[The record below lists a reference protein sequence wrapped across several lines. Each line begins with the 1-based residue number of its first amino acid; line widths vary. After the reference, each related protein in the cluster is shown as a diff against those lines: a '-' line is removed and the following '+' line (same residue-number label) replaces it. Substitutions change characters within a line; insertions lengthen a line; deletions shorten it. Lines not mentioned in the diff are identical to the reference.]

1 VNTAE
6 FSDALLHCMIRDRFK
21 LEKRYRNISR
31 NTGENK
37 GQNVKKEAEMKNLSS
52 QIKASRATV
61 EQRKSQV
68 PKVSYPEMLP
78 VSQRVADIKAA
89 IASSQV
95 VIVSGET
102 GSGKTTQIPKICLEL
117 GRGIYG
123 LIGHTQPRRVAAR
136 TVAHRIAEELN
147 VPFGQSVG
155 YQVRYTEKTSP
166 TTHIKVM
173 TDGILLAET
182 QGDRFLEKYD
192 TIIIDEAH
200 ERSLNIDFLL
210 GYFKRILPKRPDLK
224 LIITS
229 ATIDVD
235 RFSKHFSDAPVVEV
249 SGRTFDVEVLYRPLV
264 SLTKTE
270 DGDELIYQG
279 ILEALSEITSFDKTT
294 AKKGQQLPGDV
305 LVFLSG
311 EREIRDLAHLIRK
324 SDLKGYEV
332 LPLYSRLSVSEQNKI
347 FQKHRGRRVI
357 LATNVAETSLT
368 VPGIRYVIDP
378 GFARISRYSV
388 RSKVQQ
394 LPIEA
399 ISQASANQR
408 MGRCGRISRG
418 VCLRLYSEEDFLSR
432 TQFTSPEILR
442 TNLASV
448 ILQMLTLNLGDISL
462 FPFLEK
468 PEQRQISDGY
478 QLLYELRA
486 VEKNKKI
493 SKLGKE
499 MARLPVDLRLARMLL
514 EANKQGCLSEVLTIV
529 SALATQDVRER
540 PHDHQQAADEKH
552 RQHWHED
559 SDFLALT
566 KLWDFI
572 ETNRQALTNNQFRK
586 FCRQNYLSYLRILE
600 WRENH
605 RQLHLM
611 CKEMKLKENSEPST
625 YYSIHLSLLAGLVGN
640 IGEKTRDREYLGTRN
655 RRHFIFPGS
664 SQFKPLPKWI
674 MSAELVETTRLFAR
688 MVAKIDSEW
697 IEPYAEHLVKRN
709 YHEPYFDQTSARVLA
724 FEEVILHG
732 VIIVKKRKVD
742 FGHVDV
748 EKARQIF
755 IQSALVE
762 QELESKAG
770 FYRSNCKLVE
780 EIERLESKSR
790 KRDLLVGSYAV
801 FKFYDALIPE
811 EINSGA
817 KLEAWRRKVEID
829 EPEFLFIEKETL
841 LKQAPTLVN
850 SEFPDKLEIADT
862 KLKLDYHFDPQ
873 HENDGVSVNIP
884 VSILRQ
890 VSKSQ
895 LDWVIPGLLEEKC
908 LALIKSLPK
917 AIRKK
922 FVPAPEYAKKVAQVL
937 EFDGRDLTETL
948 AEKLF
953 RLSGTKVEA
962 SAFNMEAIDQHL
974 NMNIK
979 VLDEKGR
986 VLSASRDISLL
997 RDKFS
1002 EKAEVLFS
1010 KRDKHQIEQTGL
1022 DDWTFG
1028 ELPPQVEFNQ
1038 ASILIKGYPAL
1049 VDNKTSVAIQVIDN
1063 EKQAEQI
1070 SGKGLL
1076 RLLML
1081 QLSDQ
1086 RKYIEKNIPHFDRF
1100 ALFYATRGP
1109 RKELLEDL
1117 VDAIFRYT
1125 FIEDKP
1131 SVNHRA
1137 SFEQRLEAK
1146 KDLISNMNLI
1156 ARLLE
1161 DILKRAM
1168 QIDTMLKSNS
1178 MNESVKKDI
1187 QFQMQDLLGVR
1198 FMRSVPLYWLKHYSR
1213 FLKAIEY
1220 RLDKYQVNI
1229 NKDQESQKAIT
1240 TLRKR
1245 LEDAELAQPKNTVK
1259 FRWMLEELRVS
1270 LFAQP
1275 LGTSMPVSGKRL
1287 DKEWLN
1293 LMGKS
1298 G

>member
-1 VNTAE
+1 
-6 FSDALLHCMIRDRFK
+6 MIRDRFRLK
-21 LEKRYRNISR
+21 KRFRNAK
-31 NTGENK
+31 K
-37 GQNVKKEAEMKNLSS
+37 GAEMKKVSS
-52 QIKASRATV
+52 QIEASQSIV
-61 EQRKSQV
+61 KLRKSQV
-68 PKVSYPEMLP
+68 PKVSYPEILP

-89 IASSQV
+89 IKSSQV
-95 VIVSGET
+95 VIVAGET

-155 YQVRYTEKTSP
+155 YQVRYTEKVSP

-210 GYFKRILPKRPDLK
+210 GYLKRILPKRPDLK

-235 RFSKHFSDAPVVEV
+235 RFSKHFSGAPIVEV

-264 SLTKTE
+264 SLTKIE

-279 ILEALSEITSFDKTT
+279 IIEALNEITSLE
-294 AKKGQQLPGDV
+294 KGKQSPGDV

-324 SDLKGYEV
+324 SDIKGYEV

-394 LPIEA
+394 LPIEP

-408 MGRCGRISRG
+408 MGRCGRVSRG
-418 VCLRLYSEEDFLSR
+418 ICLRLYSEEDFLSR
-432 TQFTSPEILR
+432 PNFTSPEILR

-448 ILQMLTLNLGDISL
+448 ILQMLTLNLGDIGE

-468 PEQRQISDGY
+468 PEQRQINDGY

-486 VEKNKKI
+486 VEQNKNI
-493 SKLGKE
+493 SPLGKE

-514 EANKQGCLSEVLTIV
+514 EANKQGCLRDVLTIV
-529 SALATQDVRER
+529 SALATQDPRDR
-540 PHDHQQAADEKH
+540 PHEHQQAADEKH

-559 SDFLALT
+559 SDFLALIQ
-566 KLWDFI
+566 LWEFV

-611 CKEMKLKENSEPST
+611 CKEMNMKENAEPGT
-625 YYSIHLSLLAGLVGN
+625 YHSIHVSLLAGLIGN
-640 IGEKTRDREYLGTRN
+640 IGEKTKDREYLGTRN

-664 SQFKPLPKWI
+664 SQFKPMPKWI

-697 IEPYAEHLVKRN
+697 IEPFAEHLVKRN
-709 YHEPYFDQTSARVLA
+709 YHEPYFDHASGRVLA

-732 VIIVKKRKVD
+732 VVIVKKRKVD
-742 FGHVDV
+742 FGKVDI

-770 FYRSNCKLVE
+770 FYRANCKLVA

-801 FKFYDALIPE
+801 FKFYDALLPE
-811 EINSGA
+811 EVNSA
-817 KLEAWRRKVEID
+817 TKLDAWRREIEKD
-829 EPEFLFIEKETL
+829 KPNFLYLEKETL
-841 LKQAPTLVN
+841 LKQEPTLLN
-850 SEFPDKLEIADT
+850 SQFPDKLEIADT

-895 LDWVIPGLLEEKC
+895 LDWVIPGLIEEKC

-922 FVPAPEYAKKVAQVL
+922 FVPAPEYAKKVAAVL

-948 AEKLF
+948 ADKLF
-953 RLSGTKVEA
+953 RLSGTKVLS
-962 SAFNMEAIDQHL
+962 SAFNKDVIDQHL
-974 NMNIK
+974 KMNIK

-986 VLSASRDISLL
+986 VLASGRDISQL
-997 RDKFS
+997 RDQFN
-1002 EKAEVLFS
+1002 EQANALFS
-1010 KRDKHQIEQTGL
+1010 KRDKHEIEQTEL
-1022 DDWTFG
+1022 TDWTFG
-1028 ELPPQVEFNQ
+1028 ELPDQVEFKQ
-1038 ASILIKGYPAL
+1038 ANIMIKGYPAL
-1049 VDNKTSVAIQVIDN
+1049 VDNQSSVAIQVIDN
-1063 EKQAEQI
+1063 RRQSTQA
-1070 SGKGLL
+1070 SAKGLL
-1076 RLLML
+1076 RLMML
-1081 QLSDQ
+1081 QLMDQ
-1086 RKYIEKNIPHFDRF
+1086 KKYIEKNVPNFDRF

-1109 RKELLEDL
+1109 RKELLDDL
-1117 VDAIFRYT
+1117 VEAIFRYT
-1125 FIEDKP
+1125 FIEGQEK
-1131 SVNHRA
+1131 VNNRA
-1137 SFEQRLEAK
+1137 SFEQRLGAK
-1146 KDLISNMNLI
+1146 KDLISNMNLV

-1168 QIDTMLKSNS
+1168 SIESLLKSKNIS
-1178 MNESVKKDI
+1178 EFVKTDVN
-1187 QFQMQDLLGVR
+1187 FQMQNLLGSR
-1198 FMRSVPLYWLKHYSR
+1198 FMKSVPLYWLKHYSR

-1229 NKDQESQKAIT
+1229 KKDDESMKNIN
-1240 TLRKR
+1240 LLWER
-1245 LEDAELAQPKNTVK
+1245 LEKTAFSEPKSLLK
-1259 FRWMLEELRVS
+1259 YRWMLEELRVS

-1275 LGTSMPVSGKRL
+1275 LGTSMPVSAKRL
-1287 DKEWLN
+1287 DKEWQN
-1293 LMGKS
+1293 LTNPSDQK
-1298 G
+1298 

>member
-1 VNTAE
+1 MNTTE

-21 LEKRYRNISR
+21 LEKRYRDISR
-31 NTGENK
+31 DISR
-37 GQNVKKEAEMKNLSS
+37 NVKKETEMKNLSS
-52 QIKASRATV
+52 QIQTSQAIV

-68 PKVSYPEMLP
+68 PKVTYPEMLP

-89 IASSQV
+89 IESSQV
-95 VIVSGET
+95 VIVAGET

-117 GRGIYG
+117 GRGVHG

-182 QGDRFLEKYD
+182 QGDRFLDKYD

-210 GYFKRILPKRPDLK
+210 GYLKRIMPKRPDLK

-235 RFSKHFSDAPVVEV
+235 RFSKHFSNAPVVEV

-279 ILEALSEITSFDKTT
+279 VLEALNEII
-294 AKKGQQLPGDV
+294 AIEKGKQSPGDV

-448 ILQMLTLNLGDISL
+448 ILQMLTLNLGDISQ

-468 PEQRQISDGY
+468 PEQRQINDGY

-486 VEKNKKI
+486 VAKNKKI
-493 SKLGKE
+493 SQLGKE

-611 CKEMKLKENSEPST
+611 CKEMKLKENSEASS
-625 YYSIHLSLLAGLVGN
+625 YHSIHLSLLAGLIGN

-709 YHEPYFDQTSARVLA
+709 YHEPYFDRASARVLA

-732 VIIVKKRKVD
+732 VVIVKKRLVD
-742 FGHVDV
+742 FGHVDI

-762 QELESKAG
+762 EELESKAG

-801 FKFYDALIPE
+801 FKFYDALLPE

-829 EPEFLFIEKETL
+829 KPEFLFLEKETL
-841 LKQAPTLVN
+841 LKQEPTLVN

-873 HENDGVSVNIP
+873 HENDGVSINIP

-917 AIRKK
+917 SIRKK
-922 FVPAPEYAKKVAQVL
+922 FVPAPEYAKKVAKLL

-953 RLSGTKVEA
+953 RLSGTKIEA
-962 SAFNMEAIDQHL
+962 SAFNMGVIDQHL

-986 VLSASRDISLL
+986 VLASGRDLSLL

-1002 EKAEVLFS
+1002 EKANVLFA

-1022 DDWTFG
+1022 SDWTFG
-1028 ELPPQVEFNQ
+1028 ELPRQVEFKQ
-1038 ASILIKGYPAL
+1038 ANILIKGYPAL
-1049 VDNKTSVAIQVIDN
+1049 LDNKSSVAIQVIDN

-1070 SGKGLL
+1070 SEKGLL

-1081 QLSDQ
+1081 QLDDQ
-1086 RKYIEKNIPHFDRF
+1086 KKYIEKNIPHFDRF

-1117 VDAIFRYT
+1117 VAAIFRYT
-1125 FIEDKP
+1125 FIEEKP
-1131 SVNHRA
+1131 SVDNRA
-1137 SFEQRLEAK
+1137 SFELRLEAK
-1146 KDLISNMNLI
+1146 KDLISNMNLV

-1168 QIDTMLKSNS
+1168 QIDTILKTKSI
-1178 MNESVKKDI
+1178 NESVKSDI
-1187 QFQMQDLLGVR
+1187 TFQMQNLLGVR
-1198 FMRSVPLYWLKHYSR
+1198 FMKSVPLYWLKHYSR

-1229 NKDQESQKAIT
+1229 NKDEESQKTIVA
-1240 TLRKR
+1240 LWGR
-1245 LEDAELAQPKNTVK
+1245 LEDAGLAQPKNMLK

-1293 LMGKS
+1293 VIGKS
-1298 G
+1298 D

>member
-1 VNTAE
+1 MNTTE

-21 LEKRYRNISR
+21 LEKRYRDISR
-31 NTGENK
+31 DISR
-37 GQNVKKEAEMKNLSS
+37 NVKKETEMKNLSS
-52 QIKASRATV
+52 QIQTSQAIV

-68 PKVSYPEMLP
+68 PKVTYPEMLP

-89 IASSQV
+89 IESSQV
-95 VIVSGET
+95 VIVAGET

-117 GRGIYG
+117 GRGVHG

-182 QGDRFLEKYD
+182 QGDRFLDKYD

-210 GYFKRILPKRPDLK
+210 GYLKRIMPKRPDLK

-235 RFSKHFSDAPVVEV
+235 RFSKHFSNAPVVEV

-279 ILEALSEITSFDKTT
+279 VLEALNEII
-294 AKKGQQLPGDV
+294 AIEKGKQSPGDV

-448 ILQMLTLNLGDISL
+448 ILQMLTLNLGDISQ

-468 PEQRQISDGY
+468 PEQRQINDGY

-486 VEKNKKI
+486 VAKNKKI
-493 SKLGKE
+493 SQLGKE

-611 CKEMKLKENSEPST
+611 CKEMKLKENSEASS
-625 YYSIHLSLLAGLVGN
+625 YHSIHLSLLAGLIGN

-709 YHEPYFDQTSARVLA
+709 YHEPYFDRASARVLA

-732 VIIVKKRKVD
+732 VVIVKKRLVD
-742 FGHVDV
+742 FGHVDI

-762 QELESKAG
+762 EELESKAG

-801 FKFYDALIPE
+801 FKFYDALLPE

-829 EPEFLFIEKETL
+829 KPEFLFLEKETL
-841 LKQAPTLVN
+841 LKQEPTLVN

-873 HENDGVSVNIP
+873 HENDGVSINIP

-917 AIRKK
+917 SIRKK
-922 FVPAPEYAKKVAQVL
+922 FVPAPEYAKKVAKLL

-953 RLSGTKVEA
+953 RLSGTKIEA
-962 SAFNMEAIDQHL
+962 SAFNMGVIDQHL

-986 VLSASRDISLL
+986 VLASGRDLSLL

-1002 EKAEVLFS
+1002 EKANVLFA

-1022 DDWTFG
+1022 SDWTFG
-1028 ELPPQVEFNQ
+1028 ELPRQVEFKQ
-1038 ASILIKGYPAL
+1038 ANILIKGYPAL
-1049 VDNKTSVAIQVIDN
+1049 LDNKSSVAIQVIDN

-1070 SGKGLL
+1070 SEKGLL

-1081 QLSDQ
+1081 QLDDQ
-1086 RKYIEKNIPHFDRF
+1086 KKYIEKNIPHFDRF

-1117 VDAIFRYT
+1117 VAAIFRYT
-1125 FIEDKP
+1125 FIEEKP
-1131 SVNHRA
+1131 SVDNRA
-1137 SFEQRLEAK
+1137 SFELRLEAK
-1146 KDLISNMNLI
+1146 KDLISNMNLV

-1168 QIDTMLKSNS
+1168 QIDTILKTKSI
-1178 MNESVKKDI
+1178 NESVKSDI
-1187 QFQMQDLLGVR
+1187 TFQMQNLLGVR
-1198 FMRSVPLYWLKHYSR
+1198 FRKSVPLYWLKHYSR

-1229 NKDQESQKAIT
+1229 NKDEESQKTIVA
-1240 TLRKR
+1240 LWGR
-1245 LEDAELAQPKNTVK
+1245 LEDAGLAQPKNMLK

-1293 LMGKS
+1293 VIGKS
-1298 G
+1298 D